1 MTELNIRLP
10 FRDPTVTEYRNDRI
24 LYIVN
29 PVSGRMKSK
38 SGLVDVLDELYRED
52 GQPVSDR
59 RVTVAVTMY
68 RGHASELASCA
79 ADEGYDVVICC
90 GGDGTLSETIS
101 GLLTIPAEK
110 RPQLGY
116 VPAGSTNDFAASVGI
131 PSSLREAART
141 AVHARPI
148 PLDIG
153 SFTPTGD
160 HPARTF
166 TYIASFGIFTSV
178 SYSTP
183 QQFKNVMG
191 HGAYLLSSVKDI
203 SNLQTRHCSFVLDG
217 SKRIEGDFVFGAI
230 TNTTSAAGVVQLPED
245 EVSLSDG
252 MFELF
257 LIQMPQD
264 PLDFHIILNA
274 LAEMEFDACPLIE
287 FHHAKTIDV
296 TLDGPTSWSLD
307 GEEATSDSRVRIDCM
322 PAAIQFR
329 VDNESM

>member
-1 MTELNIRLP
+1 MNNRQYQLP
-10 FRDPTVTEYRNDRI
+10 FRDPEVPDYKNGKI

-38 SGLVDVLDELYRED
+38 TGLVDVLDELYREN
-52 GQPVSDR
+52 GQPVADR

-68 RGHASELASCA
+68 RGHASELAACA
-79 ADEGYDVVICC
+79 ADEGYDAVICC
-90 GGDGTLSETIS
+90 GGDGTLSETIM
-101 GLLTIPAEK
+101 GLLKIPAEK

-116 VPAGSTNDFAASVGI
+116 VPAGSTNDFATSVGI
-131 PSSLREAART
+131 PTGLREAARM
-141 AVHARPI
+141 AVHARPF

-153 SFTPTGD
+153 YFAPAGN
-160 HPARTF
+160 HPSRSF
-166 TYIASFGIFTSV
+166 TYIASFGLFTSI

-203 SNLQTRHCSFVLDG
+203 SNLQARRCSFLLDG
-217 SKRIEGDFVFGAI
+217 EKKIEGDFVFGAV

-252 MFELF
+252 LLEVF
-257 LIQMPQD
+257 LIHMPQD
-264 PLDFHIILNA
+264 PLDVHIILNA
-274 LAEMEFDACPLIE
+274 LAEMDFESCPLIE
-287 FHHAKTIDV
+287 FHHARSIDV

-307 GEEATSDSRVRIDCM
+307 GEEATSGSLVHMECI
-322 PAAIQFR
+322 PAAVSLR
-329 VDNESM
+329 VEDDA

>member
-1 MTELNIRLP
+1 MNNRQYQLP
-10 FRDPTVTEYRNDRI
+10 FRDPEVPDYKNGKI

-38 SGLVDVLDELYRED
+38 TGLVDVLDELYREN
-52 GQPVSDR
+52 GQPVADR

-68 RGHASELASCA
+68 RGHASELAACA

-90 GGDGTLSETIS
+90 GGDGTLSETIM
-101 GLLTIPAEK
+101 GLLKIPAEK

-116 VPAGSTNDFAASVGI
+116 VPAGSTNDFATSVGI
-131 PSSLREAART
+131 PTGLREAARM
-141 AVHARPI
+141 AVHARPF

-153 SFTPTGD
+153 YFAPTGN
-160 HPARTF
+160 HPSRFF
-166 TYIASFGIFTSV
+166 TYIASFGLFTSI

-203 SNLQTRHCSFVLDG
+203 SNLQARRCSFLLDG
-217 SKRIEGDFVFGAI
+217 EKKIEGDFVFGAV

-252 MFELF
+252 LLEVF
-257 LIQMPQD
+257 LIHMPKD
-264 PLDFHIILNA
+264 PLDVHIILNA
-274 LAEMEFDACPLIE
+274 LAEMDFDSCTLIE
-287 FHHAKTIDV
+287 FHHARSIDV

-307 GEEATSDSRVRIDCM
+307 GEEATSGSLVHMECIPSAISFRADSED
-322 PAAIQFR
+322 
-329 VDNESM
+329 